1 MRDALPGTAAKVP
14 PSTVLLADDHV
25 LVRYG
30 LKVLVSSI
38 LGKVRFVEAADGDA
52 LVDALRANPA
62 ASLAVVDLKIP
73 AMRGGHRLLELSLRH
88 PQIPLVVVSAPTTVH
103 FARWL
108 MNIHSVFA
116 LVPKSATT
124 DSVRAAI
131 TSAIAGM
138 KVPLPPPGHSGLT
151 RRAMPLTPRQRQI
164 CVLLRQ
170 AMSNKRIAATL
181 GIGEGTVKN
190 HITDIFRVLNATN
203 RTQAAQL
210 WAADQELVA
219 KGDKCA

>member
-138 KVPLPPPGHSGLT
+138 KVPPPGHSGPA
-151 RRAMPLTPRQRQI
+151 RRATPLTPRQRQI
-164 CVLLRQ
+164 CALLRQ
-170 AMSNKRIAATL
+170 GMCNKLIAAAL

-210 WAADQELVA
+210 WAADQDLVA
-219 KGDKCA
+219 KDDKCA